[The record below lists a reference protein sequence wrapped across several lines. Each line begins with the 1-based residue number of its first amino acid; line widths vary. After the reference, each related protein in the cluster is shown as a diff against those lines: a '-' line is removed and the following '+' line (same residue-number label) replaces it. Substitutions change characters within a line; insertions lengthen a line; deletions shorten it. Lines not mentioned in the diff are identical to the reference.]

1 MRAQD
6 SLPSPWPAGT
16 PRLRVGDVLV
26 DLRYRQ
32 VRHGEAVTELPQRMF
47 DLLQLFLAEP
57 HALHTRSELFERV
70 WGDLVVEDA
79 NLSQSVWMLR
89 KSLGPERKDWIR
101 TVAKSGYVFAPPSP
115 VEALPEENATAT
127 SPP

>member
-1 MRAQD
+1 M
-6 SLPSPWPAGT
+6 
-16 PRLRVGDVLV
+16 LV

-32 VRHGEAVTELPQRMF
+32 VRHGESVTELPQRMF

-89 KSLGPERKDWIR
+89 KALGAPRHAWVR
-101 TVAKSGYVFAPPSP
+101 TR
-115 VEALPEENATAT
+115 AT
-127 SPP
+127 SSQTELPADERRRRRTKHPRRPCVQRIRQRNHGAGASPRGRPR